1 LKLRDLDDGLG
12 LFEALEFLQ
21 LGIHGKGAL
30 WSALGAI
37 APADAHLRGID
48 FASLCERAEVHET
61 EVDHWRLKLAPN
73 ALKPSQPSQQK

>member
-30 WSALGAI
+30 WSAF
-37 APADAHLRGID
+37 APADAHLCGID